1 MRICDNA
8 EDRQQAAQNCNAA
21 LKTVE
26 ERLGS
31 CIYGIDVNSIE
42 HAVAA
47 GCAQKNIRL
56 AFAESGSS
64 GLAAKRF
71 SNADSEGKLVFST
84 YSCRPEQ
91 MDLEKLGINEKIGK
105 TFGPVSANVAAAL
118 ALGASKQKEKELLG
132 LSISLPNSSFKSR
145 KAYIAAVLDGMC
157 MMEELD
163 AGAYHSLTQMTADA
177 VARLFNLARKM
188 LES

>member
-1 MRICDNA
+1 MELNAGQVEAALEDLLAAQHPCVAVYAKRSEVIVRICDNA

-42 HAVAA
+42 HAVAVR
-47 GCAQKNIRL
+47 CAQKNIRL

-91 MDLEKLGINEKIGK
+91 MDLETGN
-105 TFGPVSANVAAAL
+105 
-118 ALGASKQKEKELLG
+118 Q
-132 LSISLPNSSFKSR
+132 
-145 KAYIAAVLDGMC
+145 
-157 MMEELD
+157 
-163 AGAYHSLTQMTADA
+163 
-177 VARLFNLARKM
+177 
-188 LES
+188 